1 MRSALGARRVLPHPP
16 RVRLKLTIAY
26 DGRTLAGWQ
35 SQPEG
40 NTVQDLIEKAIAETA
55 KQPLRLHGSG
65 RTDAGVHALGQI
77 AHFDAPEE
85 INMNPFNW
93 VPALNTKLPHCIRI
107 MSCEEVPADFHA
119 RYGAT
124 GKTYRYD
131 ISTEP
136 VLTPFR
142 AGLAWHLPRQLDPYT
157 LQEALDLF
165 KGRHDFEAF
174 GAKRGYETEETS
186 YVRTVTAV
194 ELAPLEWGWRITYS
208 GDGFLYKMVRLL
220 TGTAIQAAQGR
231 IGLAQVA
238 GYLDQPKGLPG
249 GKSPFCAPADGLYLE
264 RVDYG
269 K

>member
-1 MRSALGARRVLPHPP
+1 
-16 RVRLKLTIAY
+16 VRLKLTIAY

-35 SQPEG
+35 SQPGG
-40 NTVQDLIEKAIAETA
+40 NTVQDFIEKAIAETA
-55 KQPLRLHGSG
+55 KRPLRLHGSG
-65 RTDAGVHALGQI
+65 RTDAGVHALGQV

-85 INMNPFNW
+85 ITMNPFNW
-93 VPALNTKLPHCIRI
+93 VPALNTKLPQCIRI
-107 MSCEEVPADFHA
+107 MSCEEVPVEFHA
-119 RYGAT
+119 RYGAK

-136 VLTPFR
+136 VLTPFH

-157 LQEALDLF
+157 LREALDLF
-165 KGRHDFEAF
+165 IGRHDFEAF

-194 ELAPLEWGWRITYS
+194 DLAPLEWGWRIKYS

-238 GYLDQPKGLPG
+238 GYLDQPKGLPR
-249 GKSPFCAPADGLYLE
+249 GKSPFCAPPDGLYLE
-264 RVDYG
+264 RVEYG
-269 K
+269 RKEVSGER